1 MNFDIGEV
9 LTRAWQITWK
19 NKVLWLLGIFLSL
32 FVLAIFLMAFVPMA
46 VPFLLEKQRMDLIP
60 VTMIGWVTVFILL
73 LVVMYGVSVFV
84 QTASIVGIVQANREE
99 PVLLKDL
106 LQKSL
111 PFFWRV
117 LGLMLLYTAAVM
129 VVNLAIQAV
138 IFLLTIVTFG
148 LAMICLTPLTL
159 LMYPFLFGAIVWMEL
174 AVNAI
179 IVDEM
184 TVMDSIKRGWQLIRN
199 NILVVVLVMV
209 VVYFGIG
216 MVSGVV
222 MIPMMIPVFVLPISF
237 LEHEP
242 NWMIISISLLITVAF
257 IPVAAIING
266 VAMTFMRSAWVLTYL
281 RLTRSSTSLQPALQG
296 ATA

>member
-1 MNFDIGEV
+1 VNFDIGEV

-19 NKVLWLLGIFLSL
+19 NKILWLLGIFLSL
-32 FVLAIFLMAFVPMA
+32 FVLAIFLMAFVPMF
-46 VPFLLEKQRMDLIP
+46 VPFLLEKQRTDLIP
-60 VTMIGWVTVFILL
+60 VTMIGWVTLFIVL

-84 QTASIVGIVQANREE
+84 QTATIVGIVKANREE
-99 PVLLKDL
+99 TVFLKDI
-106 LQKSL
+106 LQESRR
-111 PFFWRV
+111 FFWRV

-138 IFLLTIVTFG
+138 IFLLTIITFG

-159 LMYPFLFGAIVWMEL
+159 LMYPILFGAIGWMEL
-174 AVNAI
+174 SASAM

-184 TVMDSIKRGWQLIRN
+184 TVMESIKQGWQVIRK

-222 MIPMMIPVFVLPISF
+222 MIPIMIPFFVLPISF

-242 NWMIISISLLITVAF
+242 NWTIISIALLITAALLPIV
-257 IPVAAIING
+257 AIING
-266 VAMTFMRSAWVLTYL
+266 LAMTLMRSAWVLTYL
-281 RLTRSSTSLQPALQG
+281 RLTRSSTNLQPVLQG

>member
-1 MNFDIGEV
+1 MNFEIGEV

-32 FVLAIFLMAFVPMA
+32 FVLAFFLMAFVPMA

-60 VTMIGWVTVFILL
+60 VTMIGWVTMFILL

-99 PVLLKDL
+99 PLFLKDI

-148 LAMICLTPLTL
+148 LAMICLTPLTF
-159 LMYPFLFGAIVWMEL
+159 LMYPILFGAIVWMEL

-199 NILVVVLVMV
+199 NVLVVVLVMV

-222 MIPMMIPVFVLPISF
+222 MIPIMIPFFVLPISF

-242 NWMIISISLLITVAF
+242 NWTIISISLVVTVAF

-266 VAMTFMRSAWVLTYL
+266 VAMTFMRSAWVLTYM
-281 RLTRSSTSLQPALQG
+281 RLTRSSTNLQPALQG